1 MVVPFYLVIV
11 FGEVFAFHLSLPL
24 VPPHSKFFCRP
35 HQGTFCTGIALEWRP
50 KWTVQAHCVVDHSGV
65 VINISFGISPF
76 ILMTRDG
83 NNLKILTA
91 QCSWQHGDLPACA
104 RSRCSQ
110 QTDKQKKSTSVVVFA
125 LEMFQPYG
133 FSRPRCSSLVLRE
146 WHVAGTWQVWSR
158 GWEKWYQ
165 IGFSH
170 QDICS
175 INSFSL

>member
-76 ILMTRDG
+76 ILMHTATSDL
-83 NNLKILTA
+83 NFWTA
-91 QCSWQHGDLPACA
+91 QCSWLHGDLPACA

-110 QTDKQKKSTSVVVFA
+110 QADKQKTSTAVAAIVPG
-125 LEMFQPYG
+125 MFQPYA
-133 FSRPRCSSLVLRE
+133 FSRPRYSSLIVVE
-146 WHVAGTWQVWSR
+146 SHVAGAWQFWSH
-158 GWEKWYQ
+158 GWEKWY
-165 IGFSH
+165 
-170 QDICS
+170 
-175 INSFSL
+175 